1 MHSSFALKDLG
12 VQSIM
17 YNCNPE
23 TVSTDYD
30 TSDTL
35 YFEPIDFERVRS
47 VVEREKPDGIIVHF
61 GGQTPLKLS
70 HALQKIDAKII
81 GTSVRAIDIAE
92 DREKFANFANKL
104 GLNQPKNGI
113 AYKKDEAFAIAN
125 EIGYPVLVRPSY
137 VLGGRA
143 MRIVQ
148 GDEELRIYMDEA
160 VKVSEDSPVLID
172 KFLENAIE
180 LDVDAICD
188 GEEVY
193 IGGIMQHIEE
203 AGIHSGDSASCLPP
217 FSLSDEIICEIET
230 LSAKIALKLRV
241 IGLLNIQFAI
251 YAGKIYI
258 IEVNPRASRTVPFV
272 SKATGVALAKV
283 ATRVMWNASC
293 NGLNLSWG
301 MQFRTCENFGESTD
315 LSLVLS
321 PKFSQIQKPHR
332 HYFDCDSQSESTTTQ
347 TQNVESTLDSNA
359 ESNAKSAEST
369 DSTHPKNKGILREA
383 LQFYDN
389 FNRIDFSAFP
399 LKPKAQTYIAIKE
412 SVFPF
417 SKLSGAD
424 VILGP
429 EMKSTGE
436 VMGIDKNF
444 GISFAKSQIA
454 CKNTL
459 PLSGSVLLSVANN
472 DKAKLPKIAKGFLD
486 LGFKILATGGTFEC
500 LKSHKIEAQKV
511 LKISEGR
518 PNIHDLLTNG
528 EICLI
533 VNTSDNK
540 SSKDDAR
547 KIRAQVVR
555 LNLPY
560 FTTLAGASIALRA
573 ISEAQGESPYIA
585 KALQKYLKG
594 ANTDR

>member
-1 MHSSFALKDLG
+1 MRSTQKSFCYFLLSQKVESSLPY
-12 VQSIM
+12 Q
-17 YNCNPE
+17 
-23 TVSTDYD
+23 
-30 TSDTL
+30 
-35 YFEPIDFERVRS
+35 
-47 VVEREKPDGIIVHF
+47 
-61 GGQTPLKLS
+61 
-70 HALQKIDAKII
+70 LQLTKQ
-81 GTSVRAIDIAE
+81 R
-92 DREKFANFANKL
+92 NFA
-104 GLNQPKNGI
+104 
-113 AYKKDEAFAIAN
+113 
-125 EIGYPVLVRPSY
+125 
-137 VLGGRA
+137 
-143 MRIVQ
+143 
-148 GDEELRIYMDEA
+148 
-160 VKVSEDSPVLID
+160 DST
-172 KFLENAIE
+172 KS
-180 LDVDAICD
+180 VD
-188 GEEVY
+188 
-193 IGGIMQHIEE
+193 
-203 AGIHSGDSASCLPP
+203 
-217 FSLSDEIICEIET
+217 
-230 LSAKIALKLRV
+230 
-241 IGLLNIQFAI
+241 
-251 YAGKIYI
+251 
-258 IEVNPRASRTVPFV
+258 
-272 SKATGVALAKV
+272 
-283 ATRVMWNASC
+283 
-293 NGLNLSWG
+293 
-301 MQFRTCENFGESTD
+301 
-315 LSLVLS
+315 
-321 PKFSQIQKPHR
+321 
-332 HYFDCDSQSESTTTQ
+332 
-347 TQNVESTLDSNA
+347 
-359 ESNAKSAEST
+359 SAEST
-369 DSTHPKNKGILREA
+369 DSTTPKNKGILREA

-573 ISEAQGESPYIA
+573 ISEVQGESPYIA

-594 ANTDR
+594 ANADG